1 MFSFQG
7 TKFLC
12 LQRNFVPG
20 VKFHHEIW
28 PRCMKC
34 VSISSPSRFRFGN
47 EWWAWEDSN
56 LRPYAYQAYALT
68 TWATSPRRR
77 KVRFVPFPAKAENFT
92 HFLAPPLHSKP
103 ASLGFE
109 MILAFLDVGFLCPS
123 PLVEMRRIELLT
135 PCLQGRCSPSW
146 ATPPYQSEELRVK
159 SEDFTVYF
167 LLFFVLL
174 LAGLQTILLITTFWR
189 YILLAETYTFQIKQR
204 SALCELRL
212 TIGYE
217 ILLKSQVSLERRWS
231 SRTFRYGY
239 LVTTSPQS
247 SIPP

>member
-1 MFSFQG
+1 MQNRFAFG
-7 TKFLC
+7 AILC
-12 LQRNFVPG
+12 RVSNFF
-20 VKFHHEIW
+20 VKFDQGAWNASAFHHASV
-28 PRCMKC
+28 KL
-34 VSISSPSRFRFGN
+34 
-47 EWWAWEDSN
+47 WWAWEDSN

-146 ATPPYQSEELRVK
+146 ATPPFLSEEFGRR
-159 SEDFTVYF
+159 SEEFSTLF
-167 LLFFVLL
+167 LLLCSLRIF
-174 LAGLQTILLITTFWR
+174 GR
-189 YILLAETYTFQIKQR
+189 AEDNSSHFPLFEGPSSLR
-204 SALCELRL
+204 RL
-212 TIGYE
+212 TPSKLNND
-217 ILLKSQVSLERRWS
+217 LLCANSDW
-231 SRTFRYGY
+231 
-239 LVTTSPQS
+239 P
-247 SIPP
+247 

>member
-1 MFSFQG
+1 MLSLLFSFQG
-7 TKFLC
+7 AKSLC
-12 LQRNFVPG
+12 LQRDFVPR
-20 VKFHHEIW
+20 VKFLREIW

-34 VSISSPSRFRFGN
+34 VSFHHASVKL
-47 EWWAWEDSN
+47 WWAWEDSN

-146 ATPPYQSEELRVK
+146 ATPPYFNLSIDAGTSEFVFLFSTFEGTQSFDCTL
-159 SEDFTVYF
+159 
-167 LLFFVLL
+167 
-174 LAGLQTILLITTFWR
+174 
-189 YILLAETYTFQIKQR
+189 
-204 SALCELRL
+204 
-212 TIGYE
+212 
-217 ILLKSQVSLERRWS
+217 
-231 SRTFRYGY
+231 
-239 LVTTSPQS
+239 
-247 SIPP
+247 